1 MHKPSLQ
8 KSLIIILIT
17 IAVVSTLFILYQ
29 NKERNTINVLLDIEF
44 KLRISEKAFIKD
56 AEVTVTFIRVVED
69 SRCPSNVYCFWAGR
83 ATVELSFTK
92 NNKEIGRVNLTIPGD
107 EEKEFDGYVIRLIR
121 IEPQREYPEKM
132 QISPSDY
139 RITLI
144 ISKKTT

>member
-17 IAVVSTLFILYQ
+17 IAAVSTLFILYQ

-83 ATVELSFTK
+83 AIVELSFTK

-121 IEPQREYPEKM
+121 IEPQREYPDKM